1 MEPLLGRDGRGLETL
16 AIGVL
21 LLGLALNMEIRESE
35 LGHRVVGMCLKF
47 LMRFNGQRLGLQLPF
62 ER

>member
-35 LGHRVVGMCLKF
+35 LGNLVVGMCLEI
-47 LMRFNGQRLGLQLPF
+47 LMRLNWQRLGLQLPF